1 MSARTQEVD
10 HEEAVRAA
18 SSRGS
23 HGDAVRK
30 VLDGLEHAGGRLL
43 GQVPRVGDG
52 VAEAVDGSDATAA
65 AAATALSMAAAEVQ
79 SEEGEN
85 QEESCGR
92 GSHGGNLLANG
103 SGRRSN
109 RE

>member
-1 MSARTQEVD
+1 MSTRTQEVD

-18 SSRGS
+18 SGRGS
-23 HGDAVRK
+23 HGDAVRE

-52 VAEAVDGSDATAA
+52 VAEAVDGSDATAV
-65 AAATALSMAAAEVQ
+65 AATALPMAAAEVQ